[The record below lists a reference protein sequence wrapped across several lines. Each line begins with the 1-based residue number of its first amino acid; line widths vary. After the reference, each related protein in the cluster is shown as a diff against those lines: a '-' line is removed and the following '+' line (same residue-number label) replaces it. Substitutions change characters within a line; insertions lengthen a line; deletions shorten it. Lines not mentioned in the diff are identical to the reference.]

1 MDLNKS
7 SSSTDTD
14 VLLKIPHNFFETNL
28 KENANKSHFSNDGSF
43 IQEIDKFLVANKQ
56 NDVLNSTGNEFISYT
71 RFADTLHKSQNNE
84 NNPEEQDLNI
94 QLISIFQKKIIHC
107 QQKISVLTKSNI
119 EKDEVI
125 RRLKSNEGLD
135 IENTN
140 LKQKIKMLEQEMQ
153 ETVSLINKFQTK
165 NEMLELKIENLT
177 STCKE
182 MSDISKKQIHE
193 LEIRLSNCLKSEKEL
208 HKEIDKLQSKCREE
222 KENFIKEKNERSHLE
237 RDVNN
242 LKLLFKQAKE
252 DKLKLIEKHEQDKQ
266 NIDIKQK
273 KIFNNMMNEF
283 SEKERKLVKEL
294 DVQRSA
300 IKNYYQAQLES
311 ALEEKIKEFQEQ
323 LEKFQYEIRIDAEE
337 REKATNERVMNQIEM
352 IIQKNEEEID
362 LIKLKCSEEVDLYR
376 IQLINATK
384 TIESLETKLEEY
396 QTRRQNIADNLH
408 SIMESQWKKILDVL
422 TCPSRPSSRRNES
435 NDVSES
441 DNNKQQ
447 YYYEPMMNNLSHS
460 EEILKTELLR
470 NYIDKLLKQNPKT
483 EGDESSEMKKKNQLN
498 KSQTKPWK

>member
-1 MDLNKS
+1 MDLNNS
-7 SSSTDTD
+7 ASSTDTD
-14 VLLKIPHNFFETNL
+14 VLLKIPHNFFEPNL

-43 IQEIDKFLVANKQ
+43 IHEIDKFLVANKQ
-56 NDVLNSTGNEFISYT
+56 NDVHNSTANEFISYT
-71 RFADTLHKSQNNE
+71 RFADTLQQSQ

-94 QLISIFQKKIIHC
+94 QMISIFQKKIIQC
-107 QQKISVLTKSNI
+107 QQKISILTKSNI
-119 EKDEVI
+119 EKDEII

-135 IENTN
+135 IENAN
-140 LKQKIKMLEQEMQ
+140 LKHKIKMLEQEMQ
-153 ETVSLINKFQTK
+153 ETVSVINKFQTK

-193 LEIRLSNCLKSEKEL
+193 LQTRLSNSSKLESDL
-208 HKEIDKLQSKCREE
+208 HKEVVELKSKCREE

-237 RDVNN
+237 REINN
-242 LKLLFKQAKE
+242 LKSLLKQTKE
-252 DKLKLIEKHEQDKQ
+252 DKVKLIERNEQDKQ

-273 KIFNNMMNEF
+273 KIFNNMMAEF
-283 SEKERKLVKEL
+283 TEKERKLVKEM
-294 DVQRSA
+294 DVQRAA

-323 LEKFQYEIRIDAEE
+323 LEKFQYEIRSDAEE
-337 REKATNERVMNQIEM
+337 REKASNERVMNQIEM

-384 TIESLETKLEEY
+384 TIESLEAKLEEY

-422 TCPSRPSSRRNES
+422 TCPSRPPSRRDES

-447 YYYEPMMNNLSHS
+447 QYHYEPMMNNLSRS
-460 EEILKTELLR
+460 EENLKTELLR
-470 NYIDKLLKQNPKT
+470 NYIDKVPIRMSLEASLDIN
-483 EGDESSEMKKKNQLN
+483 SFF
-498 KSQTKPWK
+498 KP